1 MTEPFSGEITGDD
14 VAGALRRAATRLLA
28 LRDHLNR
35 LDAEVGDG
43 DSGLTAEK
51 GAQALLAYL
60 DATPPTDDLGRW
72 LAGAGAAYNRAA
84 PSTMGAL
91 MATAFMRAGKGV
103 IGQAT
108 LSPADLAAML
118 NAADQGLQERGKV
131 KPGDKTVV
139 DAVHPAAVAF
149 DEAVRAGEPLP
160 VAARA
165 MLDAARAG
173 RDAAIPLRAQVG
185 RSNWVGERTEGQ
197 ADPGTVLFVSA
208 LEAVLEADPSEPGS
222 TLL

>member
-1 MTEPFSGEITGDD
+1 MSEKGTGDITGDD
-14 VAGALRRAATRLLA
+14 VSAALHRAANRLLE

-51 GAQALLAYL
+51 GASALLAYL
-60 DATPPTDDLGRW
+60 DVTPPGEDLGKW
-72 LAGAGAAYNRAA
+72 LAVAGMAYNRAA

-91 MATAFMRAGKGV
+91 LATAFMRAGKV
-103 IGQAT
+103 VTGQAT
-108 LSPADLAAML
+108 LSAADLAAMVL
-118 NAADQGLQERGKV
+118 AADQGLQERGKV
-131 KPGDKTVV
+131 KPGDKTIV

-149 DEAVRAGEPLP
+149 AEAVQGGEPLD
-160 VAARA
+160 AAAHA

-185 RSNWVGERTEGQ
+185 RSNWVGERTEGH

-208 LEAVLEADPSEPGS
+208 LEAVLEADFSEIGS
-222 TLL
+222 TLS

>member
-1 MTEPFSGEITGDD
+1 MSENITGDD
-14 VAGALRRAATRLLA
+14 VAAALRRAANRLLE

-51 GAQALLAYL
+51 GASALLAYL
-60 DATPPTDDLGRW
+60 DATPPADDLGRW
-72 LAGAGAAYNRAA
+72 LAGAGMAYNRAA

-91 MATAFMRAGKGV
+91 MATAFMRAGKV
-103 IGQAT
+103 VTERAT
-108 LSPADLAAML
+108 LSAADLAAML
-118 NAADQGLQERGKV
+118 LAADQGLQERGKV

-149 DEAVRAGEPLP
+149 DEAVRAGVPLDT
-160 VAARA
+160 AAHA

-185 RSNWVGERTEGQ
+185 RSNWVGARTEGH

-208 LEAVLEADPSEPGS
+208 LEAVLKADPSEPGS

>member
-1 MTEPFSGEITGDD
+1 VSEKVTGAD
-14 VAGALRRAATRLLA
+14 VAAALRRAATRLLA

-51 GAQALLAYL
+51 GALALLAYL
-60 DATPPTDDLGRW
+60 DSAPPADDLGRW
-72 LAGAGAAYNRAA
+72 LAAAGMAYNRAA

-91 MATAFMRAGKGV
+91 LATAFMRAGKGV
-103 IGQAT
+103 TGQT
-108 LSPADLAAML
+108 SLSVADVAAML
-118 NAADQGLQERGKV
+118 LAADQGLQERGKV
-131 KPGDKTVV
+131 KPGDKTIV

-149 DEAVRAGEPLP
+149 DEAVRAGEPLD
-160 VAARA
+160 AAA
-165 MLDAARAG
+165 QVMLAAARAG

-185 RSNWVGERTEGQ
+185 RSNWVGERTVGH

-208 LEAVLEADPSEPGS
+208 LEAVLSAEPSEIGS
-222 TLL
+222 TLS

>member
-1 MTEPFSGEITGDD
+1 MTEGTVGEISGDE
-14 VAGALRRAATRLLA
+14 VSWALRRAATRLLE

-60 DATPPTDDLGRW
+60 DATPPAADLGRW
-72 LAGAGAAYNRAA
+72 LAGAGMAYNRAA

-103 IGQAT
+103 TGQAT
-108 LSPADLAAML
+108 LSAADLAAML
-118 NAADQGLQERGKV
+118 LAADQGLQERGKV
-131 KPGDKTVV
+131 KPGDKTIV

-149 DEAVRAGEPLP
+149 DSAVQAGGPLDA
-160 VAARA
+160 AARA

-185 RSNWVGERTEGQ
+185 RSNWVGERTQGKV
-197 ADPGTVLFVSA
+197 DPGTVLFVSA
-208 LEAVLEADPSEPGS
+208 LEAVLGTDASEAGS
-222 TLL
+222 TLS